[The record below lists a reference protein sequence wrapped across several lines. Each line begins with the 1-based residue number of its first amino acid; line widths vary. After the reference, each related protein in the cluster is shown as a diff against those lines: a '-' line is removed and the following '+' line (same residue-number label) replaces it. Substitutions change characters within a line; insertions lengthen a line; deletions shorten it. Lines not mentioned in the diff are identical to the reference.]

1 MAPNWMGVSK
11 GAEDIA
17 KAVAAA
23 GYVVLLADLYGQQIR
38 QATTTRRARP

>member
-17 KAVAAA
+17 KAVAAEGLCSVA
-23 GYVVLLADLYGQQIR
+23 G
-38 QATTTRRARP
+38 